1 MRLKGRMSDGMS
13 LTAEPTILR
22 CESFREVVDEHAR
35 GLFRL
40 AFRLTGNEADAE
52 EVVQETFMRAYRW
65 RSRFDGRCRVAT
77 WLYRI
82 ASNASM
88 DLLRRRKRRS
98 SETELDPV
106 NPPPAPASQEQLVS
120 GREIGSRIYE
130 AMDRLSETERTA
142 FVLRHCQGCS
152 VREIAQILGSSEM
165 AAKHAV
171 FRAVRKLREELEP
184 LRGQV

>member
-1 MRLKGRMSDGMS
+1 MRLKGRMSDVAS
-13 LTAEPTILR
+13 LTVKSTSLTR
-22 CESFREVVDEHAR
+22 ESFRDVVEEHAR
-35 GLFRL
+35 DLFRL

-65 RSRFDGRCRVAT
+65 RSRFDGRCRVTT

-98 SETELDPV
+98 GETELDPDS
-106 NPPPAPASQEQLVS
+106 PPRASEDPEQLLA
-120 GREIGSRIYE
+120 GGEIGSRIQE
-130 AMDRLSETERTA
+130 AMGLLSATERTA
-142 FVLRHCQGCS
+142 FVLRHWQGCS
-152 VREIAQILGSSEM
+152 IREISQALDSSET

-184 LRGQV
+184 LRGRR